1 MKKCPKLYQYS
12 LFTEEIRMNQ
22 KKGMALK
29 KAVEQAVDSCIKK
42 GILTDILLGNKAEV
56 TDMILEEYDENL
68 HISNEKEISYQE
80 GLEQGR
86 KEEQEN
92 TLRERQRADQA
103 SQQAKEANQRAA
115 VFQLKVQGKSEKEIA
130 EAMNLPFEKVQ
141 EILNFC

>member
-1 MKKCPKLYQYS
+1 
-12 LFTEEIRMNQ
+12 
-22 KKGMALK
+22 
-29 KAVEQAVDSCIKK
+29 
-42 GILTDILLGNKAEV
+42 
-56 TDMILEEYDENL
+56 MILEEYDENL

>member
-1 MKKCPKLYQYS
+1 
-12 LFTEEIRMNQ
+12 MNQ

-92 TLRERQRADQA
+92 TLREKQRADQASQQAKEA

-115 VFQLKVQGKSEKEIA
+115 VFQLKLQGKTEKEIA
-130 EAMNLPFEKVQ
+130 EAMNLPFERVQ
-141 EILNFC
+141 EILNFK

>member
-22 KKGMALK
+22 KKGIALK

>member
-1 MKKCPKLYQYS
+1 
-12 LFTEEIRMNQ
+12 MNQ
-22 KKGMALK
+22 KKGIALK

-86 KEEQEN
+86 KEELEN